1 MFVQGRITEI
11 LDLPGL
17 LGTREERLRL
27 DVSASAGAAS

>member
-11 LDLPGL
+11 LDLPSL
-17 LGTREERLRL
+17 LEMREERRRL